1 MERFE
6 EALKGL
12 DITDQ
17 RTKEKVA
24 PLRQRFLVASQ
35 RLQRPLT
42 PLNASVHAAAS
53 RAVTKR
59 GSPSTSLYWVSVYD
73 RVGLFD
79 VDDCHVARLID
90 AALRSAALSSA
101 KSMIAALGASSNP
114 AALSC
119 MIGVHPTAD
128 GKGSGSGSVLG
139 YPVAFLRTKE
149 LTTWKSPGGGKA
161 PAPAGTMANP
171 FGTVAVDKKRSLWY
185 PRVQLSAIKP
195 SFDVPELAARRLK
208 PKDVDDVVVVVNISV
223 FTNKSIA
230 DVIAALLAI
239 CALEPSMPRIIAEA
253 LEGSYD
259 ARPARH
265 LSRLCSIRLL
275 RAAMQLLTLP
285 VAVFVAVLVVALELA
300 ERARVGLLDILM
312 MGTVYEMK
320 TTLP

>member
-119 MIGVHPTAD
+119 MIGLKKLATALA
-128 GKGSGSGSVLG
+128 SGRAAAL
-139 YPVAFLRTKE
+139 A
-149 LTTWKSPGGGKA
+149 TT
-161 PAPAGTMANP
+161 
-171 FGTVAVDKKRSLWY
+171 
-185 PRVQLSAIKP
+185 
-195 SFDVPELAARRLK
+195 LAAAAGMALEITLTRAVLVTQ
-208 PKDVDDVVVVVNISV
+208 PSVQTVEMGVVV
-223 FTNKSIA
+223 
-230 DVIAALLAI
+230 DVLTAVLALLTALLAVLT
-239 CALEPSMPRIIAEA
+239 AAPEM
-253 LEGSYD
+253 
-259 ARPARH
+259 
-265 LSRLCSIRLL
+265 L
-275 RAAMQLLTLP
+275 RAAMLAGMLRPLQAASMTAVLAVSTAALEVLPAALVVLTLP
-285 VAVFVAVLVVALELA
+285 QA
-300 ERARVGLLDILM
+300 
-312 MGTVYEMK
+312 
-320 TTLP
+320 

>member
-1 MERFE
+1 MDDP
-6 EALKGL
+6 EA
-12 DITDQ
+12 D
-17 RTKEKVA
+17 
-24 PLRQRFLVASQ
+24 
-35 RLQRPLT
+35 
-42 PLNASVHAAAS
+42 
-53 RAVTKR
+53 
-59 GSPSTSLYWVSVYD
+59 
-73 RVGLFD
+73 
-79 VDDCHVARLID
+79 
-90 AALRSAALSSA
+90 
-101 KSMIAALGASSNP
+101 
-114 AALSC
+114 
-119 MIGVHPTAD
+119 PTAD

-265 LSRLCSIRLL
+265 LSLVLSGLDVNTTGSVQPGGAVGGGSPAAAAAASGAAAGGAAGGGVVGGGAAAGVAAEASDGNSPEGGTATEGQPG
-275 RAAMQLLTLP
+275 AAMAAP
-285 VAVFVAVLVVALELA
+285 SEAACVPFGCS
-300 ERARVGLLDILM
+300 ARQCNC
-312 MGTVYEMK
+312 
-320 TTLP
+320 